1 MAARRSNRPVHEIL
15 NMPIDSCWLFRIGEK
30 PVMVDF
36 VDIDAFQE
44 QKQFVT
50 FVEVDDL
57 RRCII
62 KV

>member
-1 MAARRSNRPVHEIL
+1 MAARRSNRPIHEIL

-44 QKQFVT
+44 QKQFVS
-50 FVEVDDL
+50 FVEVDDTREGL
-57 RRCII
+57 
-62 KV
+62 VM